1 MPLPLGSPQRKKPP
15 FKATSHGLTTERDD
29 VAAVFMDKLPCDG
42 LLHDLLHLEGKAAEG
57 ETPPPKHLGDVL
69 ITSFFPLPPHRI
81 FCRPKACGL
90 VTAPHSHFIELV
102 FSAPYMSGLFSGV
115 KQSVSHLLPW

>member
-57 ETPPPKHLGDVL
+57 ETP
-69 ITSFFPLPPHRI
+69 T
-81 FCRPKACGL
+81 PKAPGGC
-90 VTAPHSHFIELV
+90 S
-102 FSAPYMSGLFSGV
+102 YNLFLSTP
-115 KQSVSHLLPW
+115 SSLHLL